1 MHGFIAIQGALCNS
15 MDDWPSQNDCAEAR
29 GTEFGNFA
37 LKTDQSASLILIMG

>member
-1 MHGFIAIQGALCNS
+1 MHGFISIQGAIRNS
-15 MDDWPSQNDCAEAR
+15 MDDRPSQNDCEAQ